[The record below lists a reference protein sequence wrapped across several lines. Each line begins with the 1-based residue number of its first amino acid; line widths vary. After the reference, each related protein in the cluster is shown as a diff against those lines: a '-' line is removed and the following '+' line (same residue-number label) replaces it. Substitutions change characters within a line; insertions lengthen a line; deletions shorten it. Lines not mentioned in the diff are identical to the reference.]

1 MVDSEY
7 HKENNKCSKISIRTV
22 MEQKL
27 EQKSRN
33 LNHLKTKK
41 LRNHGV
47 KKNTFCNKICS

>member
-33 LNHLKTKK
+33 LNHLKTKN
-41 LRNHGV
+41 LHNHGV
-47 KKNTFCNKICS
+47 KKITFCNKICS

>member
-27 EQKSRN
+27 EQKS
-33 LNHLKTKK
+33 
-41 LRNHGV
+41 G
-47 KKNTFCNKICS
+47 KIRICY